1 MKRLI
6 SIFAALS
13 LAVFGLSASAT
24 DGFTYTGIG
33 TPALAPGGL
42 TVTLNSL
49 QIVEKSGSTQLVINY
64 SQKNN
69 TADKKLDEGQFKLFF
84 TDGTSEPQ
92 YGFFNS
98 FFPGDGN
105 TRSYTWEWLKGK
117 EPWLIEWEAGF
128 FTAKPTATGLKWKV
142 GSNFPSATPA
152 PSPTPTPTAGP
163 SQPELAFEFKASNY
177 NPANGQ
183 WTNTSGASSPII
195 TRSVASGVTFP
206 AKGSA
211 PDSVEFNGRANGFQF
226 ITTQQS
232 ENPQD
237 FSLDVWFRTTGTGK
251 LIGFESS
258 TNPTSSEHYDRHL
271 YVGSDG
277 RLHFGIWTGTAQLL
291 STGKA
296 LNDGLWHQA
305 IATFSQGTS
314 SLYVDGALV
323 DSRRVGSAWNGS
335 GYWRLGGNRLS
346 GWPSGS
352 DGFFAGSIG
361 EARIYNRAV
370 SAVEVSNSYSQKR
383 VTYLSTPTP
392 TPSATPSPEP
402 TFQPISPEVPP
413 RVTLRWTG
421 DILNF
426 SAQGLWL
433 KGDQL
438 IIRVG
443 ASIVWS
449 RNTSG
454 RASVNFKLN
463 TVPPQAGMT
472 WESGYFDAEQF
483 VPNRFSSCQQ
493 VWKVFDGGIRNAKTS
508 VNKGARA
515 IKTPTTWPQGHQ
527 LSKKLDIDKD
537 GIVCER

>member
-1 MKRLI
+1 M
-6 SIFAALS
+6 
-13 LAVFGLSASAT
+13 AVLGLSASAT
-24 DGFTYTGIG
+24 DGFTYQQLGV
-33 TPALAPGGL
+33 AAAAPKGL

-69 TADKKLDEGQFKLFF
+69 TADKKLDEGSFKLFF

-142 GSNFPSATPA
+142 GSNFPAPSPAPTPSPTATLTPA
-152 PSPTPTPTAGP
+152 PTPSPTA
-163 SQPELAFEFKASNY
+163 
-177 NPANGQ
+177 
-183 WTNTSGASSPII
+183 
-195 TRSVASGVTFP
+195 
-206 AKGSA
+206 
-211 PDSVEFNGRANGFQF
+211 
-226 ITTQQS
+226 
-232 ENPQD
+232 
-237 FSLDVWFRTTGTGK
+237 
-251 LIGFESS
+251 
-258 TNPTSSEHYDRHL
+258 
-271 YVGSDG
+271 
-277 RLHFGIWTGTAQLL
+277 
-291 STGKA
+291 
-296 LNDGLWHQA
+296 
-305 IATFSQGTS
+305 
-314 SLYVDGALV
+314 
-323 DSRRVGSAWNGS
+323 
-335 GYWRLGGNRLS
+335 
-346 GWPSGS
+346 
-352 DGFFAGSIG
+352 
-361 EARIYNRAV
+361 
-370 SAVEVSNSYSQKR
+370 
-383 VTYLSTPTP
+383 TP

-402 TFQPISPEVPP
+402 TFQPSSPEVPP

-433 KGDQL
+433 KNDML

-443 ASIVWS
+443 ASTVWS

-463 TVPPQAGMT
+463 TVGPQAGMT

-508 VNKGARA
+508 VNRGARA
-515 IKTPTTWPQGHQ
+515 IKTPTTWPQGYQ